1 MSSGFWINFNPA
13 ANNVLSNLSTVSQQ
27 VQQESQ
33 IMSTG
38 NAVNS
43 AADNPAAYAISQNM
57 QMESNGLNVAV
68 QNAQQGVAML
78 QTAAGA
84 QQQVLGILQT
94 MSQLATQAAQSGTQA
109 VSDRAGLQLEM
120 NSLAQE
126 VNSITNQTQYNG
138 LNILSGQFSTAT
150 GGSTVTLQVGAN
162 AGQTIQFNIA
172 GTDVNSLGVA
182 GIAAGSTSAY
192 TAGTA
197 TETGVTLAATGNLI
211 TVQSLSGSILET
223 GNYRVVFNG
232 SYSTSSTGTASST
245 ITGDLNGT
253 LQLQIQDGTSWSN
266 VGGAVTVTSGS
277 TGTITLGDAAAGASM
292 QVTFNTTDYGTGTI
306 ATDSSGNAIT
316 GSASQT
322 DSLTLTGT
330 ATSSGAETNNWTSS
344 TNVVGLNILTQSGAS
359 SAISAIQNAIGTLT
373 AQEEQLGAV
382 QNRLNYTISDLT
394 NTSSNL
400 QTANSVIVGANMAQE
415 QTQFAQSQILEQA
428 GISVLSQVQQ
438 QPGMI
443 LKLLQ

>member
-13 ANNVLSNLSTVSQQ
+13 ANNVLSNLSNVSQQ

-33 IMSTG
+33 VMSTG

-78 QTAAGA
+78 QTATGA

-162 AGQTIQFNIA
+162 AGQTIGFNIA
-172 GTDVNSLGVA
+172 GTDANSLGVA

-192 TAGTA
+192 TAGTP
-197 TETGVTLAATGNLI
+197 TQSGVTLTATGNLI

-223 GNYRVVFNG
+223 GNYRVVFSG
-232 SYSTSSTGTASST
+232 SYATSSTGTASST

-253 LQLQIQDGTSWSN
+253 LQLQIQDGNSWSN
-266 VGGAVTVTSGS
+266 VGSATTVTSGS

-306 ATDSSGNAIT
+306 ATDANGNAVT
-316 GSASQT
+316 GTVGQT
-322 DSLTLTGT
+322 DTLTLTGT
-330 ATSSGAETNNWTSS
+330 ATTPGTQSNNWTSS
-344 TNVVGLNILTQSGAS
+344 TNVVGLNILTQSSAS
-359 SAISAIQNAIGTLT
+359 DAITAIHNAIGTLT

-382 QNRLNYTISDLT
+382 QNRLNYTISDLN